1 MRVIAAVVGMLWLAA
16 AQGAEPTPAKQP
28 SSDAAPIADTKAA
41 EDAARAWLAL
51 VDGGRYAESWA
62 DTAQLFQRAVPKEQ
76 WAQQAAAVRDPLGK
90 LVKRE
95 LRSATPRS
103 SLPGA
108 PDGAYVVLQFETTF
122 EHKQAAVETV
132 TPARDPDGR
141 WRVSGYFIR

>member
-1 MRVIAAVVGMLWLAA
+1 MRTIVAVVGILWLGAPQAA
-16 AQGAEPTPAKQP
+16 ETPPRPQP
-28 SSDAAPIADTKAA
+28 SSDASPVADTKAA

-51 VDGGRYAESWA
+51 LDGGRYAESWG

-76 WAQQAAAVRDPLGK
+76 WERQAAAVRDPLGK

-108 PDGAYVVLQFETTF
+108 PDGAYVVLQFETAF